1 MKYRHFLTLPIGICL
16 LSCAYFNTFYNAEQ
30 YFKKAEKIRLE
41 KAGETIPIS
50 AIDFYSKVI
59 EKSRLVLEEY
69 PDTRYRKN
77 ALLLIGKAH
86 FHRQEYRLAEATF
99 QQFTDEFGETY
110 LFEKGY
116 WQAMVKWKQGKS
128 QAALEALTSN
138 LEEPLSKD
146 QKAEVHLSIAE
157 ILLELNED
165 KLALE
170 NLLKGAELTSDADQ
184 RGQIYYRISV
194 LAFDKKD
201 YELALSANKNVIRYS
216 LSKKRIEEANLQIV
230 RIHRLL
236 GNWDV
241 VMSEIKSIL
250 VDDRFTRIHGN
261 LELELVRLY
270 QMQGKNDMAKNR
282 LESIIKDYARSGNS
296 AEAYYMLGE
305 IAMNEDW
312 DLDEAEKQ
320 FSQVTSEYQ
329 KSQYTPTA
337 NLRVKQI
344 KSYKDSQTSI
354 ATLLEN
360 FVNTQT
366 DSLNS
371 DSSAANEVNAADLSP
386 NYESLANHYY
396 NMGELVAFHFNRPA
410 EAIPHFMKI
419 IDSLPT
425 TGQYAKALFTA
436 AYLAAQQDDTTKAIT
451 LRDTLLD
458 KFPRSEFADYM
469 RVRYG
474 MDNLDGSSNQ
484 LFRQGELGWQSDPE
498 GALEIFK
505 QILNDDKSSNVAAR
519 SAMFLAV
526 MYDNHFALAD
536 SAIYYYDWLQNHK
549 PESEQAQATINR
561 YEELQQMISMINQV
575 DTMGVQDSSAE
586 IFAEPEVIVEV
597 DNQVDTMNIIAT
609 GTEIIVKPEE
619 SVDVDN
625 KETVEDT
632 TIEN

>member
-1 MKYRHFLTLPIGICL
+1 MKYRHFVAFPLGFCL

-41 KAGETIPIS
+41 KAGETIPVS
-50 AIDFYSKVI
+50 AIDSYSKVI
-59 EKSRLVLEEY
+59 DKSRLVLEKY
-69 PDTRYRKN
+69 PDTRYRKD

-86 FHRQEYRLAEATF
+86 FYRQEYRLAEATF
-99 QQFTDEFGETY
+99 QQFADEFGETY
-110 LFEKGY
+110 PFERGY
-116 WQAMVKWKQGKS
+116 WQSMVKWKQGKS
-128 QAALEALTSN
+128 QAALEALATN
-138 LEEPLSKD
+138 LDESLSKD
-146 QKAEVHLSIAE
+146 QKAEMHLSISE
-157 ILLELNED
+157 IQLELNED

-184 RGQIYYRISV
+184 RGQIYYRISI

-282 LESIIKDYARSGNS
+282 LESIIKDYPRSGNS

-305 IAMNEDW
+305 IALNEDW
-312 DLDEAEKQ
+312 DLDDAEKQ
-320 FSQVTSEYQ
+320 FSQVTREYR

-344 KSYKDSQTSI
+344 KSYKDSQISI
-354 ATLLEN
+354 ATLLET

-366 DSLNS
+366 DSINN
-371 DSSAANEVNAADLSP
+371 DSSTVNEIQTAELSP

-396 NMGELVAFHFNRPA
+396 NMGELVAFHFNRHT
-410 EAIPHFMKI
+410 EAIPYFMNI

-436 AYLAAQQDDTTKAIT
+436 AYLAAQQDDTTMAIT
-451 LRDTLLD
+451 LRDKLLN
-458 KFPRSEFADYM
+458 KYPRSEFAEYM

-474 MDNLDGSSNQ
+474 MDTLDGSSNQ
-484 LFRQGELGWQSDPE
+484 LFRQGELEWQSDPD

-505 QILNDDKSSNVAAR
+505 QILHQDESSDVAAR

-526 MYDNHFALAD
+526 MYDRHFAQAD
-536 SAIYYYDWLQNHK
+536 SAIYYYDWLQSHK
-549 PESEQAQATINR
+549 PESEQALATINR

-575 DTMGVQDSSAE
+575 DTKDVPDNGAE
-586 IFAEPEVIVEV
+586 IISVPEEPVEV
-597 DNQVDTMNIIAT
+597 DNQEA
-609 GTEIIVKPEE
+609 
-619 SVDVDN
+619 
-625 KETVEDT
+625 VEDT

>member
-1 MKYRHFLTLPIGICL
+1 MTIGIYL

-30 YFKKAEKIRLE
+30 YFKRAEKIRLE
-41 KAGETIPIS
+41 KAGETIPVS
-50 AIDFYSKVI
+50 AVDSYLKVI

-86 FHRQEYRLAEATF
+86 FYRQEYRLAESTF
-99 QQFTDEFGETY
+99 QQFADEFGETHP
-110 LFEKGY
+110 FEKVY

-128 QAALEALTSN
+128 QAALETLTSN
-138 LEEPLSKD
+138 LVESLSND
-146 QKAEVHLSIAE
+146 QKAKVHLSISE

-165 KLALE
+165 KSALE
-170 NLLKGAELTSDADQ
+170 NLLNGAELTSDADQ

-250 VDDRFTRIHGN
+250 IDDRFTRIHGN

-282 LESIIKDYARSGNS
+282 LESIIKDYARSRNS
-296 AEAYYMLGE
+296 AEAYFLLGE

-312 DLDEAEKQ
+312 DLDDADKK
-320 FSQVTSEYQ
+320 FSQVSKEYQ

-354 ATLLEN
+354 GTLLET
-360 FVNTQT
+360 FSNTQT
-366 DSLNS
+366 DSTNS
-371 DSSAANEVNAADLSP
+371 DSSTANEVQTADLLP

-396 NMGELVAFHFNRPA
+396 NMGELEAFHFNRPA
-410 EAIPHFMKI
+410 ESISRFMNI
-419 IDSLPT
+419 IDSLPNT
-425 TGQYAKALFTA
+425 EQYAKALFTA
-436 AYLAAQQDDTTKAIT
+436 AYLTMEQDDTTKAIA

-469 RVRYG
+469 RVHYG

-498 GALEIFK
+498 GALDTFK
-505 QILNDDKSSNVAAR
+505 QILRQDKSSDVAAR
-519 SAMFLAV
+519 SAMFIAV
-526 MYDNHFALAD
+526 MYDRHFSQAD
-536 SAIYYYDWLQNHK
+536 SAIYYYDWLQSHK
-549 PESEQAQATINR
+549 PESEQALATINR

-575 DTMGVQDSSAE
+575 DTKDVPDNGAE
-586 IFAEPEVIVEV
+586 IISVPEEPVEV
-597 DNQVDTMNIIAT
+597 DNQEA
-609 GTEIIVKPEE
+609 
-619 SVDVDN
+619 
-625 KETVEDT
+625 VEDT

>member
-1 MKYRHFLTLPIGICL
+1 M
-16 LSCAYFNTFYNAEQ
+16 
-30 YFKKAEKIRLE
+30 E
-41 KAGETIPIS
+41 KAGESIPVS
-50 AIDFYSKVI
+50 AIDAYSKVI
-59 EKSRLVLEEY
+59 DKSRRVLEEY

-77 ALLLIGKAH
+77 ALLLIGQAH
-86 FHRQEYRLAEATF
+86 FYRQEYRLAEATF
-99 QQFTDEFGETY
+99 QQFADEFGETY
-110 LFEKGY
+110 PFERGY
-116 WQAMVKWKQGKS
+116 WQAMVKWRQGKS
-128 QAALEALTSN
+128 QAALNALTSI
-138 LEEPLSKD
+138 LDEPLSDD
-146 QKAEVHLSIAE
+146 QKAQVHLSIAE
-157 ILLELNED
+157 IQLELNED

-194 LAFDKKD
+194 LAFDKQD
-201 YELALSANKNVIRYS
+201 YEMALSANKNVIRYA

-236 GNWDV
+236 GDWDV

-270 QMQGKNDMAKNR
+270 QMQGKDDMAKNR
-282 LESIIKDYARSGNS
+282 LESIIKDYARSENS

-305 IAMNEDW
+305 IAINEDW

-320 FSQVTSEYQ
+320 FSQVTREYR

-354 ATLLEN
+354 TTLLET
-360 FVNTQT
+360 FVNTET
-366 DSLNS
+366 DSVKS
-371 DSSAANEVNAADLSP
+371 DSSAANEVQTADLSP

-396 NMGELVAFHFNRPA
+396 NMGELEAFHFNRPT
-410 EAIPHFMKI
+410 EAIIHFMEI

-425 TGQYAKALFTA
+425 TGQYVKSLFTA
-436 AYLAAQQDDTTKAIT
+436 AYLAAQQGDTTMAIA

-469 RVRYG
+469 RKRYG
-474 MDNLDGSSNQ
+474 MEDLDGSSNQ
-484 LFRQGELGWQSDPE
+484 LFRQGELGWQTDP
-498 GALEIFK
+498 GGSLDIFK
-505 QILNDDKSSNVAAR
+505 QILHQDEDSDVAAR

-526 MYDNHFALAD
+526 MYDRHFAQAD
-536 SAIYYYDWLQNHK
+536 SAIYYYDWLQSHR
-549 PESEQAQATINR
+549 PESDQALATINR
-561 YEELQQMISMINQV
+561 YEELQKTISILNQV
-575 DTMGVQDSSAE
+575 DTMEVKDS
-586 IFAEPEVIVEV
+586 
-597 DNQVDTMNIIAT
+597 
-609 GTEIIVKPEE
+609 GTEIIAETEE
-619 SVDVDN
+619 IVEMDN
-625 KETVEDT
+625 QEAVEDT

>member
-1 MKYRHFLTLPIGICL
+1 LKYRHFVTLTIAIYF

-30 YFKKAEKIRLE
+30 YFKRAEKIRLE
-41 KAGETIPIS
+41 KAGETIPVS
-50 AIDFYSKVI
+50 AIDSYSKVI
-59 EKSRLVLEEY
+59 DKSRLVLEEY

-86 FHRQEYRLAEATF
+86 FYRQEYLLAEATF
-99 QQFTDEFGETY
+99 QKFADEFGETY
-110 LFEKGY
+110 PFEKGY

-128 QAALEALTSN
+128 QAALETLISN
-138 LEEPLSKD
+138 LDEPLSND
-146 QKAEVHLSIAE
+146 QKAEVHLSISE
-157 ILLELNED
+157 ILLELNDD
-165 KLALE
+165 KSALE
-170 NLLKGAELTSDADQ
+170 NLLKGAELTSEADQ

-201 YELALSANKNVIRYS
+201 YELALNSNKNVIRYS

-250 VDDRFTRIHGN
+250 VDNRFTRIHGS

-270 QMQGKNDMAKNR
+270 QMQGKNEMAKNR
-282 LESIIKDYARSGNS
+282 LESIIKDYARSRNS
-296 AEAYYMLGE
+296 AEAYYLLGE
-305 IAMNEDW
+305 IAMNENW

-320 FSQVTSEYQ
+320 FSQVTKEYQ
-329 KSQYTPTA
+329 RSQYTHTA

-360 FVNTQT
+360 FVNTQA
-366 DSLNS
+366 DSANS
-371 DSSAANEVNAADLSP
+371 DTSAANEIQTEDLSP

-396 NMGELVAFHFNRPA
+396 NMGELEAFHFNRPA

-425 TGQYAKALFTA
+425 TEQYAKALFTA
-436 AYLAAQQDDTTKAIT
+436 SYLAAQQDDTTKGIV
-451 LRDTLLD
+451 LRDILLD
-458 KFPRSEFADYM
+458 KFPRSEFSDYM

-484 LFRQGELGWQSDPE
+484 LFRQGELGWQSDPD
-498 GALEIFK
+498 GALDIFK
-505 QILNDDKSSNVAAR
+505 QILDQDNSSDVAAR

-526 MYDNHFALAD
+526 MYDRHFSQAD
-536 SAIYYYDWLQNHK
+536 SAIYYYEWLQSHK
-549 PESEQAQATINR
+549 PESEQAQTTINR
-561 YEELQQMISMINQV
+561 YEELQQMLSMMNQV
-575 DTMGVQDSSAE
+575 DTLDMLDSGVE
-586 IFAEPEVIVEV
+586 IIAKTEEIVVV
-597 DNQVDTMNIIAT
+597 DFQVDTMKIIEKD
-609 GTEIIVKPEE
+609 TEIIAKPEE
-619 SVDVDN
+619 LVDVDN

>member
-1 MKYRHFLTLPIGICL
+1 MTIGIYL

-30 YFKKAEKIRLE
+30 YFKRAEKIRLE
-41 KAGETIPIS
+41 KAGETIPVS
-50 AIDFYSKVI
+50 AVDSYSKVI

-86 FHRQEYRLAEATF
+86 FYRQEYRLAESTF
-99 QQFTDEFGETY
+99 QQFADEFGETHP
-110 LFEKGY
+110 FEKVY

-128 QAALEALTSN
+128 QAALETLTSN
-138 LEEPLSKD
+138 LVESLSND
-146 QKAEVHLSIAE
+146 QKAKVHLSISE

-165 KLALE
+165 KSALE
-170 NLLKGAELTSDADQ
+170 NLLNGAELTSDADQ

-201 YELALSANKNVIRYS
+201 YELALSANKSVIRYS

-250 VDDRFTRIHGN
+250 IDDRFTRIHGN

-282 LESIIKDYARSGNS
+282 LESIIKDYARSRNS
-296 AEAYYMLGE
+296 AEAYFLLGE

-312 DLDEAEKQ
+312 DLEDADKK
-320 FSQVTSEYQ
+320 FSQVSKEYQ

-354 ATLLEN
+354 GTLLET
-360 FVNTQT
+360 FSNTQT
-366 DSLNS
+366 DSTNS
-371 DSSAANEVNAADLSP
+371 DSSTANEVQTADLLP

-396 NMGELVAFHFNRPA
+396 NMGELEAFHFNRPA
-410 EAIPHFMKI
+410 ESISRFMNI
-419 IDSLPT
+419 IDSLPNT
-425 TGQYAKALFTA
+425 EQYAKALFTA
-436 AYLAAQQDDTTKAIT
+436 AYLTMEQDDTTKAIA

-469 RVRYG
+469 RVHYG

-498 GALEIFK
+498 GAIDTFK
-505 QILNDDKSSNVAAR
+505 QILRQDKSSDVAAR
-519 SAMFLAV
+519 SAMFIAV
-526 MYDNHFALAD
+526 MYDRHFSQAD
-536 SAIYYYDWLQNHK
+536 SANYYYEWLQSHK
-549 PESEQAQATINR
+549 PKSEQAQATINR
-561 YEELQQMISMINQV
+561 YEELQQMLSMMNQV
-575 DTMGVQDSSAE
+575 DTLEVQDSSE
-586 IFAEPEVIVEV
+586 IIIEPEEIEIV
-597 DNQVDTMNIIAT
+597 DNQVDTMNEIA
-609 GTEIIVKPEE
+609 GETEIIAKPEE
-619 SVDVDN
+619 SVDVNN

-632 TIEN
+632 IIEN

>member
-1 MKYRHFLTLPIGICL
+1 M
-16 LSCAYFNTFYNAEQ
+16 
-30 YFKKAEKIRLE
+30 E
-41 KAGETIPIS
+41 KAGESIPVS
-50 AIDFYSKVI
+50 AIDAYSKVI
-59 EKSRLVLEEY
+59 DKSRRVLEEY

-86 FHRQEYRLAEATF
+86 FYRQEYRLAEATF
-99 QQFTDEFGETY
+99 QQFADEFGETY
-110 LFEKGY
+110 PFERGY
-116 WQAMVKWKQGKS
+116 WQAMVKWRQGKS
-128 QAALEALTSN
+128 QAALNALTSI
-138 LEEPLSKD
+138 LDEPLSDD
-146 QKAEVHLSIAE
+146 QKAQVHLSIAE
-157 ILLELNED
+157 IQLELNED

-170 NLLKGAELTSDADQ
+170 NLLKGAELTRDADQ

-194 LAFDKKD
+194 LAFDKQD
-201 YELALSANKNVIRYS
+201 YEMALSANKNVIRYA

-236 GNWDV
+236 GDWDV

-270 QMQGKNDMAKNR
+270 QMQGKDDMAKNR
-282 LESIIKDYARSGNS
+282 LESIIKDYARSENS

-305 IAMNEDW
+305 IAINEDW

-320 FSQVTSEYQ
+320 FSQVTREYR

-354 ATLLEN
+354 TTLLET
-360 FVNTQT
+360 FVNTET
-366 DSLNS
+366 DSVKS
-371 DSSAANEVNAADLSP
+371 DSSAANEVQTADLSP

-396 NMGELVAFHFNRPA
+396 NMGELEAFHFNRPT
-410 EAIPHFMKI
+410 EAIIHFMEI

-425 TGQYAKALFTA
+425 TGQYVKSLFTA
-436 AYLAAQQDDTTKAIT
+436 AYLAAQQGDTTMAIA

-469 RVRYG
+469 RKRYG
-474 MDNLDGSSNQ
+474 MEDLDGSSNQ
-484 LFRQGELGWQSDPE
+484 LFRQGELGWQTDP
-498 GALEIFK
+498 GGSLAIFK
-505 QILNDDKSSNVAAR
+505 QILHQDEDSDVAAR

-526 MYDNHFALAD
+526 MYDRHFAQAD
-536 SAIYYYDWLQNHK
+536 SAIYYYDWLQSHR
-549 PESEQAQATINR
+549 PESDQALATINR
-561 YEELQQMISMINQV
+561 YEELQKTISILNQV
-575 DTMGVQDSSAE
+575 DTMEVKDSGAE
-586 IFAEPEVIVEV
+586 IIAESEGIVGM
-597 DNQVDTMNIIAT
+597 DNQEA
-609 GTEIIVKPEE
+609 
-619 SVDVDN
+619 
-625 KETVEDT
+625 VEDT

>member
-1 MKYRHFLTLPIGICL
+1 M
-16 LSCAYFNTFYNAEQ
+16 
-30 YFKKAEKIRLE
+30 E
-41 KAGETIPIS
+41 KAGESIPVS
-50 AIDFYSKVI
+50 AIDAYSKVI
-59 EKSRLVLEEY
+59 DKSRRVLEEY

-86 FHRQEYRLAEATF
+86 FYRQEYRLAEATF
-99 QQFTDEFGETY
+99 QQFADEFGETY
-110 LFEKGY
+110 PFERGY
-116 WQAMVKWKQGKS
+116 WQAMVKWRQGKS
-128 QAALEALTSN
+128 QAALNALTSI
-138 LEEPLSKD
+138 LDEPLSDD
-146 QKAEVHLSIAE
+146 QKAQVHLSIAE
-157 ILLELNED
+157 IQLELNED

-194 LAFDKKD
+194 LAFDKQD
-201 YELALSANKNVIRYS
+201 YEMALSANKNVIRYA

-236 GNWDV
+236 GDWDV

-250 VDDRFTRIHGN
+250 VDARFTRIHGN

-270 QMQGKNDMAKNR
+270 QMQGKDDMAKNR
-282 LESIIKDYARSGNS
+282 LESIIKDYARSENS

-305 IAMNEDW
+305 IAINEDW

-320 FSQVTSEYQ
+320 FSQVTREYR

-354 ATLLEN
+354 TTLLET
-360 FVNTQT
+360 FVNTET
-366 DSLNS
+366 DSVKS
-371 DSSAANEVNAADLSP
+371 DSSAAIEVQTADLSP

-396 NMGELVAFHFNRPA
+396 NMGELEAFHFNRPT
-410 EAIPHFMKI
+410 EAIIHFMEI

-425 TGQYAKALFTA
+425 TGQYVKSLFTA
-436 AYLAAQQDDTTKAIT
+436 AYLAAQQGDTTMAIA

-469 RVRYG
+469 RKRYG
-474 MDNLDGSSNQ
+474 MEDLDGSSNQ
-484 LFRQGELGWQSDPE
+484 LFRQGELGWQTDP
-498 GALEIFK
+498 GGSLDIFK
-505 QILNDDKSSNVAAR
+505 QILHQDEDSDVAAR

-526 MYDNHFALAD
+526 MYDRHFAQAD
-536 SAIYYYDWLQNHK
+536 SAIYYYDWLQSHR
-549 PESEQAQATINR
+549 PESDQALATINR
-561 YEELQQMISMINQV
+561 YEELQKTISILNQV
-575 DTMGVQDSSAE
+575 DTMEVKDSGAE
-586 IFAEPEVIVEV
+586 IIAESEGIVGM
-597 DNQVDTMNIIAT
+597 DNQEA
-609 GTEIIVKPEE
+609 
-619 SVDVDN
+619 
-625 KETVEDT
+625 VEDT

>member
-1 MKYRHFLTLPIGICL
+1 MTIGIYL

-30 YFKKAEKIRLE
+30 YFKRAEKIRLE
-41 KAGETIPIS
+41 KAGETIPVS
-50 AIDFYSKVI
+50 AVDSYLKVI

-86 FHRQEYRLAEATF
+86 FYRQEYRLAESTF
-99 QQFTDEFGETY
+99 QQFADEFGETHP
-110 LFEKGY
+110 FEKVY

-128 QAALEALTSN
+128 QAALETLTSN
-138 LEEPLSKD
+138 LVESLSND
-146 QKAEVHLSIAE
+146 QKAKVHLSISE

-165 KLALE
+165 KSALE
-170 NLLKGAELTSDADQ
+170 NLLNGAELTSDADQ

-250 VDDRFTRIHGN
+250 IDDRFTRIHGN

-282 LESIIKDYARSGNS
+282 LESIIKDYARSRNS
-296 AEAYYMLGE
+296 AEAYFLLGE

-312 DLDEAEKQ
+312 DLEDADKK
-320 FSQVTSEYQ
+320 FSQVSKEYQ

-354 ATLLEN
+354 GTLLET
-360 FVNTQT
+360 FSNTQT
-366 DSLNS
+366 DSTNS
-371 DSSAANEVNAADLSP
+371 DSSTANEVQTADLLP

-396 NMGELVAFHFNRPA
+396 NMGELEAFHFNRPA
-410 EAIPHFMKI
+410 ESISRFMNI
-419 IDSLPT
+419 IDSLPNT
-425 TGQYAKALFTA
+425 EQYAKALFTA
-436 AYLAAQQDDTTKAIT
+436 AYLTMEQDDTTKAIA

-469 RVRYG
+469 RVHYG

-498 GALEIFK
+498 GAIDTFK
-505 QILNDDKSSNVAAR
+505 QILRQDKSSDVAAR
-519 SAMFLAV
+519 SAMFIAV
-526 MYDNHFALAD
+526 MYDRHFSQAD
-536 SAIYYYDWLQNHK
+536 SANYYYEWLQSHK
-549 PESEQAQATINR
+549 PKSEQAQATINR
-561 YEELQQMISMINQV
+561 YEELQQMLSMMNQV
-575 DTMGVQDSSAE
+575 DTLEVQDSSE
-586 IFAEPEVIVEV
+586 IIIEPEEIEIV
-597 DNQVDTMNIIAT
+597 DNQVDTMNVIA
-609 GTEIIVKPEE
+609 GETETIAKPEE
-619 SVDVDN
+619 LVDVDN

-632 TIEN
+632 IIEN

>member
-1 MKYRHFLTLPIGICL
+1 LKYRHFIAFPLGFFL

-41 KAGETIPIS
+41 KAGETIPVS
-50 AIDFYSKVI
+50 AIDSYSKVI
-59 EKSRLVLEEY
+59 DKSRLVLEKY
-69 PDTRYRKN
+69 PDTRYRKD

-86 FHRQEYRLAEATF
+86 FYRQEYRLAEATF
-99 QQFTDEFGETY
+99 QQFADEFGETY
-110 LFEKGY
+110 PFEKGY

-128 QAALEALTSN
+128 HAALKTLTTNLGESLSN
-138 LEEPLSKD
+138 E
-146 QKAEVHLSIAE
+146 QKAEVHLSISE
-157 ILLELNED
+157 IQLELNED

-170 NLLKGAELTSDADQ
+170 NLLKGAELTSDADK

-282 LESIIKDYARSGNS
+282 LESIIKDYARSENS

-312 DLDEAEKQ
+312 DLEDAEKQ
-320 FSQVTSEYQ
+320 FGQVTKEYR

-344 KSYKDSQTSI
+344 KSYKDSQISI
-354 ATLLEN
+354 ATLLET

-366 DSLNS
+366 DSINN
-371 DSSAANEVNAADLSP
+371 DSSAVNEVQTAELSP

-396 NMGELVAFHFNRPA
+396 NMGELVAFHFNRPT
-410 EAIPHFMKI
+410 EAIPYFMNI
-419 IDSLPT
+419 IDSLPI

-436 AYLAAQQDDTTKAIT
+436 TYLAAQQDDTTMAIT
-451 LRDTLLD
+451 LRNKLLN
-458 KFPRSEFADYM
+458 KYPRSEFAEYM
-469 RVRYG
+469 RARYG
-474 MDNLDGSSNQ
+474 MDTLDGSSNQ
-484 LFRQGELGWQSDPE
+484 LFRQGELEWQSDPD

-505 QILNDDKSSNVAAR
+505 QILHQDESSDVAAR

-526 MYDNHFALAD
+526 MYDRHFAQAD
-536 SAIYYYDWLQNHK
+536 SAIYYYDWLQSHK
-549 PESEQAQATINR
+549 PESEQALATINR

-575 DTMGVQDSSAE
+575 DTKDVPDNGAE
-586 IFAEPEVIVEV
+586 IISVPEDPVEV
-597 DNQVDTMNIIAT
+597 DNQEA
-609 GTEIIVKPEE
+609 
-619 SVDVDN
+619 
-625 KETVEDT
+625 VEDT

>member
-1 MKYRHFLTLPIGICL
+1 MTIGIYL

-30 YFKKAEKIRLE
+30 YFKRAEKIRLE
-41 KAGETIPIS
+41 KAGETIPVS
-50 AIDFYSKVI
+50 AVDSYSKVI

-86 FHRQEYRLAEATF
+86 FYRQEYRLAESTF
-99 QQFTDEFGETY
+99 QQFADEFGETHP
-110 LFEKGY
+110 FEKVY

-128 QAALEALTSN
+128 QAALETLTSN
-138 LEEPLSKD
+138 LVESLSND
-146 QKAEVHLSIAE
+146 QKAKVHLSISE

-165 KLALE
+165 KSALE
-170 NLLKGAELTSDADQ
+170 NLLNGAELTSDADQ

-250 VDDRFTRIHGN
+250 IDDRFTRIHGN

-282 LESIIKDYARSGNS
+282 LESIIKDYARSRNS
-296 AEAYYMLGE
+296 AEAYFLLGE

-312 DLDEAEKQ
+312 DLEDADKK
-320 FSQVTSEYQ
+320 FSQVSKEYQ

-354 ATLLEN
+354 ATLLET
-360 FVNTQT
+360 FSNTQT
-366 DSLNS
+366 DSTNS
-371 DSSAANEVNAADLSP
+371 DSITANEVQTADLLP

-396 NMGELVAFHFNRPA
+396 NMGELEAFHFNRPA
-410 EAIPHFMKI
+410 ESISRFMNI
-419 IDSLPT
+419 IDSLPNT
-425 TGQYAKALFTA
+425 EQYAKALFTA
-436 AYLAAQQDDTTKAIT
+436 AYLTMEQDDTTKAIA

-469 RVRYG
+469 RVHYG

-498 GALEIFK
+498 GAIDTFK
-505 QILNDDKSSNVAAR
+505 QILRQDKSSDVAAR
-519 SAMFLAV
+519 SAMFIAV
-526 MYDNHFALAD
+526 MYDRHFSQAD
-536 SAIYYYDWLQNHK
+536 SANYYYEWLQSHK
-549 PESEQAQATINR
+549 PKSEQAQATINR
-561 YEELQQMISMINQV
+561 YEELQQMLSMMNQV
-575 DTMGVQDSSAE
+575 DTLEVQDSSE
-586 IFAEPEVIVEV
+586 IIIEPEEIEIV
-597 DNQVDTMNIIAT
+597 DNQVDTMNVIAG
-609 GTEIIVKPEE
+609 GTETTEKPEE

-625 KETVEDT
+625 IETVEDT
-632 TIEN
+632 IIEN

>member
-1 MKYRHFLTLPIGICL
+1 M
-16 LSCAYFNTFYNAEQ
+16 
-30 YFKKAEKIRLE
+30 E
-41 KAGETIPIS
+41 KAGESIPVS
-50 AIDFYSKVI
+50 AIDAYSKVI
-59 EKSRLVLEEY
+59 DKSRRVLEEY

-86 FHRQEYRLAEATF
+86 FYRQEYRLAEATF
-99 QQFTDEFGETY
+99 QQFADEFGETY
-110 LFEKGY
+110 PFERGY
-116 WQAMVKWKQGKS
+116 WQAMVKWRQGKS
-128 QAALEALTSN
+128 QAALNALTSI
-138 LEEPLSKD
+138 LDEPLSDD
-146 QKAEVHLSIAE
+146 QKAQVHLSIAE
-157 ILLELNED
+157 IQLELNED

-170 NLLKGAELTSDADQ
+170 NLLKGAELTRDADQ

-194 LAFDKKD
+194 LAFDKQD
-201 YELALSANKNVIRYS
+201 YEMALSANKNVIRYA

-236 GNWDV
+236 GDWDV

-270 QMQGKNDMAKNR
+270 QMQGKDDMAKNR
-282 LESIIKDYARSGNS
+282 LESIIKDYARSENS

-305 IAMNEDW
+305 IAINEDW

-320 FSQVTSEYQ
+320 FSQVTREYR

-354 ATLLEN
+354 TTLLET
-360 FVNTQT
+360 FVNTET
-366 DSLNS
+366 DSVKS
-371 DSSAANEVNAADLSP
+371 DSSAANEVQTADLSP

-396 NMGELVAFHFNRPA
+396 NMGELVAFHFNRPT
-410 EAIPHFMKI
+410 EAIIHFMEI

-425 TGQYAKALFTA
+425 TGQYIKSLFTA
-436 AYLAAQQDDTTKAIT
+436 AYLAAQQGDTTMAIA

-469 RVRYG
+469 RKRYG
-474 MDNLDGSSNQ
+474 MEDLDGSSNQ
-484 LFRQGELGWQSDPE
+484 LFRQGELGWQTDP
-498 GALEIFK
+498 GGSLDIFK
-505 QILNDDKSSNVAAR
+505 QILHQDEDSDVAAR

-526 MYDNHFALAD
+526 MYDRHFAQAD
-536 SAIYYYDWLQNHK
+536 SAIYYYDWLQSHR
-549 PESEQAQATINR
+549 PESDQALATINR
-561 YEELQQMISMINQV
+561 YEELQKTISILNQV
-575 DTMGVQDSSAE
+575 DTMEVKDSGAE
-586 IFAEPEVIVEV
+586 IIAESEGIVGM
-597 DNQVDTMNIIAT
+597 DNQEA
-609 GTEIIVKPEE
+609 
-619 SVDVDN
+619 
-625 KETVEDT
+625 VEDT

>member
-1 MKYRHFLTLPIGICL
+1 LTIGIYL

-30 YFKKAEKIRLE
+30 YFKRAEKIRLE
-41 KAGETIPIS
+41 KAGETIPVS
-50 AIDFYSKVI
+50 AIDSYSKVI
-59 EKSRLVLEEY
+59 EKSRMVLEEY

-86 FHRQEYRLAEATF
+86 FYRQEYRLAEATF
-99 QQFTDEFGETY
+99 QQFEDEFGETHP
-110 LFEKGY
+110 FEKGY
-116 WQAMVKWKQGKS
+116 WSAMVKWKQGKS
-128 QAALEALTSN
+128 QAALETLKSN
-138 LEEPLSKD
+138 LAESLSND
-146 QKAEVHLSIAE
+146 QKAKVHLSISE

-165 KLALE
+165 KSALE
-170 NLLKGAELTSDADQ
+170 NLLNGAELTSDADQ

-250 VDDRFTRIHGN
+250 IDNRFTRIHGN

-270 QMQGKNDMAKNR
+270 QMQEKNDMAKNR
-282 LESIIKDYARSGNS
+282 LESIIKDYARTRNS
-296 AEAYYMLGE
+296 AEAYFLLGE
-305 IAMNEDW
+305 IAMNENW
-312 DLDEAEKQ
+312 DLDEADKK
-320 FSQVTSEYQ
+320 FSQVSKEYQ
-329 KSQYTPTA
+329 KSQYTHTA

-354 ATLLEN
+354 AALSET
-360 FVNTQT
+360 FSNTQT
-366 DSLNS
+366 DSTNS
-371 DSSAANEVNAADLSP
+371 DSSNVNEVQIADLSP

-396 NMGELVAFHFNRPA
+396 NMGELEAFHFNRPA
-410 EAIPHFMKI
+410 ESISHFMNI
-419 IDSLPT
+419 IDSFPNT
-425 TGQYAKALFTA
+425 EQYAKALFTA
-436 AYLAAQQDDTTKAIT
+436 AYLTMEQDDTTKAIA

-469 RVRYG
+469 RVHYG

-484 LFRQGELGWQSDPE
+484 LFRKGELGWQSDSDE
-498 GALEIFK
+498 GALDTFK
-505 QILNDDKSSNVAAR
+505 QILRQDKSSDVAAR
-519 SAMFLAV
+519 SAMFIAV
-526 MYDNHFALAD
+526 MYDRHFSQAD
-536 SAIYYYDWLQNHK
+536 SANYYYEWLQSHK
-549 PESEQAQATINR
+549 PESNQAQATIKR
-561 YEELQQMISMINQV
+561 YEELQEMLSMMNQV
-575 DTMGVQDSSAE
+575 DTLEVQDSSE
-586 IFAEPEVIVEV
+586 IIIEPDEIEIVN
-597 DNQVDTMNIIAT
+597 DQMDTMKVIAG

-619 SVDVDN
+619 SVDVNN

-632 TIEN
+632 IIEN

>member
-1 MKYRHFLTLPIGICL
+1 LTIGIYL

-30 YFKKAEKIRLE
+30 YFKRAEKIRLE
-41 KAGETIPIS
+41 KAGETIPVS
-50 AIDFYSKVI
+50 AVDSYSKVI

-86 FHRQEYRLAEATF
+86 FYRQEYRLAEATF
-99 QQFTDEFGETY
+99 QQFADEFGETHP
-110 LFEKGY
+110 FEKVY

-128 QAALEALTSN
+128 QAALETLTSN
-138 LEEPLSKD
+138 LVESLSND
-146 QKAEVHLSIAE
+146 QKAKVHLSISE

-165 KLALE
+165 KSALE
-170 NLLKGAELTSDADQ
+170 NLLNGAELTSDADQ

-250 VDDRFTRIHGN
+250 IDDRFTRIHGN

-282 LESIIKDYARSGNS
+282 LESIIKDYARSRNS
-296 AEAYYMLGE
+296 AEAYFLLGE

-312 DLDEAEKQ
+312 DLDDADKK
-320 FSQVTSEYQ
+320 FSQVSKEYQ

-354 ATLLEN
+354 ATLLET
-360 FVNTQT
+360 FSNTQT
-366 DSLNS
+366 DSTNS
-371 DSSAANEVNAADLSP
+371 DSITANEVQTADLLP

-396 NMGELVAFHFNRPA
+396 NMGELEAFHFNRPA
-410 EAIPHFMKI
+410 ESISRFMNI
-419 IDSLPT
+419 IDSLPNT
-425 TGQYAKALFTA
+425 EQYAKALFTA
-436 AYLAAQQDDTTKAIT
+436 AYLTMEQDDTTKAIA

-469 RVRYG
+469 RVHYG

-498 GALEIFK
+498 GALDTFK
-505 QILNDDKSSNVAAR
+505 QILRQDKSSDVAAR
-519 SAMFLAV
+519 SAMFIAV
-526 MYDNHFALAD
+526 MYDRHFSQAD
-536 SAIYYYDWLQNHK
+536 SANYYYEWLQSHK
-549 PESEQAQATINR
+549 PKSEQAQATINR
-561 YEELQQMISMINQV
+561 YEELQQMLSMMNQV
-575 DTMGVQDSSAE
+575 DTLEVQDSSE
-586 IFAEPEVIVEV
+586 IIIEPEEIEIV
-597 DNQVDTMNIIAT
+597 DNQVDTMNVIAG
-609 GTEIIVKPEE
+609 GTETTEKPEE

-625 KETVEDT
+625 IETVEDT
-632 TIEN
+632 IIEN

>member
-1 MKYRHFLTLPIGICL
+1 MTIGIYL

-30 YFKKAEKIRLE
+30 YFKRAEKIRLE
-41 KAGETIPIS
+41 KAGETIPVS
-50 AIDFYSKVI
+50 AVDSYSKVI

-86 FHRQEYRLAEATF
+86 FYRQEYRLAEATF
-99 QQFTDEFGETY
+99 QQFADEFGETHP
-110 LFEKGY
+110 FEKVY

-128 QAALEALTSN
+128 QAALETLTSN
-138 LEEPLSKD
+138 LVKSLSND
-146 QKAEVHLSIAE
+146 QKAKVHLSISE

-165 KLALE
+165 KSALE
-170 NLLKGAELTSDADQ
+170 NLLNGAELTSDADQ

-201 YELALSANKNVIRYS
+201 YELALSANKSVIRYS

-236 GNWDV
+236 GNWDI

-250 VDDRFTRIHGN
+250 IDDRFTRIHGN

-282 LESIIKDYARSGNS
+282 LESIIKDYARSRNS
-296 AEAYYMLGE
+296 AEAYFLLGE

-312 DLDEAEKQ
+312 DLDDADKK
-320 FSQVTSEYQ
+320 FSQVSKEYQ

-354 ATLLEN
+354 ATLLET
-360 FVNTQT
+360 FSNTQT
-366 DSLNS
+366 DSTNS
-371 DSSAANEVNAADLSP
+371 DSITANEVQTADLLP

-396 NMGELVAFHFNRPA
+396 NMGELEAFHFNRPA
-410 EAIPHFMKI
+410 ESISRFMNI
-419 IDSLPT
+419 IDSLPNT
-425 TGQYAKALFTA
+425 EQYAKALFTA
-436 AYLAAQQDDTTKAIT
+436 AYLTMEQDDTTKAIA

-469 RVRYG
+469 RVHYG

-498 GALEIFK
+498 GALDTFK
-505 QILNDDKSSNVAAR
+505 QILRQDKSSDVAAR
-519 SAMFLAV
+519 SAMFIAV
-526 MYDNHFALAD
+526 MYDRHFSQAD
-536 SAIYYYDWLQNHK
+536 SANYYYEWLQSHK
-549 PESEQAQATINR
+549 PKSEQAQATINR
-561 YEELQQMISMINQV
+561 YEELQQMLSMMNQV
-575 DTMGVQDSSAE
+575 DTLEVQDSSE
-586 IFAEPEVIVEV
+586 IIIEPEEIEIV
-597 DNQVDTMNIIAT
+597 DNQVDTMNVIAG
-609 GTEIIVKPEE
+609 GTETTEKPEE

-625 KETVEDT
+625 IETVEDT
-632 TIEN
+632 IIEN

>member
-1 MKYRHFLTLPIGICL
+1 MKYRHFVAFPLGFCL

-41 KAGETIPIS
+41 KADETIPVS
-50 AIDFYSKVI
+50 AIDSYSKVI
-59 EKSRLVLEEY
+59 DKSKLVLEKY
-69 PDTRYRKN
+69 PDTRYRKD

-86 FHRQEYRLAEATF
+86 FYRQEYRLAEATF
-99 QQFTDEFGETY
+99 QQFADEFGEAY
-110 LFEKGY
+110 PFERGY
-116 WQAMVKWKQGKS
+116 WQSMVKWKQGKS
-128 QAALEALTSN
+128 QAALEALATN
-138 LEEPLSKD
+138 LDESLSKD
-146 QKAEVHLSIAE
+146 QKAEMHLSISE
-157 ILLELNED
+157 IQLELNED

-170 NLLKGAELTSDADQ
+170 NLLKGAEFTSDADQ
-184 RGQIYYRISV
+184 RGQIYYRISI

-282 LESIIKDYARSGNS
+282 LESIVKDYPRSGNS

-312 DLDEAEKQ
+312 DLDDAEKQ
-320 FSQVTSEYQ
+320 FSQVTREYR

-344 KSYKDSQTSI
+344 KSYKDSQISI
-354 ATLLEN
+354 ATLLET

-366 DSLNS
+366 DSINN
-371 DSSAANEVNAADLSP
+371 DSSAVNEVQTAELSP

-396 NMGELVAFHFNRPA
+396 NMGELVAFHFNRPT
-410 EAIPHFMKI
+410 EAIPYFMNI

-436 AYLAAQQDDTTKAIT
+436 AYLAAQQDDTTMAIT
-451 LRDTLLD
+451 LRDKLLN
-458 KFPRSEFADYM
+458 KYPRSEFAEYM
-469 RVRYG
+469 RARYG

-484 LFRQGELGWQSDPE
+484 LFRQGELEWQSDPD

-505 QILNDDKSSNVAAR
+505 QILHQDESSDVAAR

-526 MYDNHFALAD
+526 MYDRHFAQAD
-536 SAIYYYDWLQNHK
+536 SAIYYYDWLQSHK
-549 PESEQAQATINR
+549 PESEQALATINR

-575 DTMGVQDSSAE
+575 DTKDVPDNGAE
-586 IFAEPEVIVEV
+586 IISVPEEPVEV
-597 DNQVDTMNIIAT
+597 DNQEA
-609 GTEIIVKPEE
+609 
-619 SVDVDN
+619 
-625 KETVEDT
+625 VEDT

>member
-1 MKYRHFLTLPIGICL
+1 MTIGIYL

-30 YFKKAEKIRLE
+30 YFKRAEKIRLE
-41 KAGETIPIS
+41 KAGETIPVS
-50 AIDFYSKVI
+50 AVDSYSKVI

-86 FHRQEYRLAEATF
+86 FYRQEYRLAEATF
-99 QQFTDEFGETY
+99 QQFADEFGETHP
-110 LFEKGY
+110 FEKVY

-128 QAALEALTSN
+128 QAALETLTSN
-138 LEEPLSKD
+138 LVESLSND
-146 QKAEVHLSIAE
+146 QKAKVHLSISE

-165 KLALE
+165 KSALE
-170 NLLKGAELTSDADQ
+170 NMLNGAELTSDADQ

-250 VDDRFTRIHGN
+250 IDDRFTRIHGN

-282 LESIIKDYARSGNS
+282 LESIIKDYARSRNS
-296 AEAYYMLGE
+296 AEAYFLLGE

-312 DLDEAEKQ
+312 DLDDADKK
-320 FSQVTSEYQ
+320 FSQVSKEYQ

-354 ATLLEN
+354 GTLLET
-360 FVNTQT
+360 FSNTQT
-366 DSLNS
+366 DSTNS
-371 DSSAANEVNAADLSP
+371 DSITANEVQTADLLP

-396 NMGELVAFHFNRPA
+396 NMGELEAFHFNRPA
-410 EAIPHFMKI
+410 ESISRFMNI
-419 IDSLPT
+419 IDSLPNT
-425 TGQYAKALFTA
+425 EQYAKALFTA
-436 AYLAAQQDDTTKAIT
+436 AYLTMEQDDTTKAIA

-469 RVRYG
+469 RVHYG

-498 GALEIFK
+498 GAIDTFK
-505 QILNDDKSSNVAAR
+505 QILRQDKSSDVAAR
-519 SAMFLAV
+519 SAMFIAV
-526 MYDNHFALAD
+526 MYDRHFSQAD
-536 SAIYYYDWLQNHK
+536 SANYYYEWLQSHK
-549 PESEQAQATINR
+549 PKSEQAQATINR
-561 YEELQQMISMINQV
+561 YEELQQMLSMMNQV
-575 DTMGVQDSSAE
+575 DTLEVQDSSE
-586 IFAEPEVIVEV
+586 IIIEPEEIEIV
-597 DNQVDTMNIIAT
+597 DNQVDTMNVIA
-609 GTEIIVKPEE
+609 GETETIPKPEE

-632 TIEN
+632 IIEN

>member
-1 MKYRHFLTLPIGICL
+1 M
-16 LSCAYFNTFYNAEQ
+16 
-30 YFKKAEKIRLE
+30 E
-41 KAGETIPIS
+41 KAGESIPVS
-50 AIDFYSKVI
+50 AIDAYSKVI
-59 EKSRLVLEEY
+59 DKSRRVLEEY

-77 ALLLIGKAH
+77 ALLLIGQAH
-86 FHRQEYRLAEATF
+86 FYRQEYRLAEATF
-99 QQFTDEFGETY
+99 QQFADEFGETY
-110 LFEKGY
+110 PFERGY
-116 WQAMVKWKQGKS
+116 WQAMVKWRQGKS
-128 QAALEALTSN
+128 QAALNALTSI
-138 LEEPLSKD
+138 LDEPLSDD
-146 QKAEVHLSIAE
+146 QKAQVHLSIAE
-157 ILLELNED
+157 IQLELNED

-194 LAFDKKD
+194 LAFDKQD
-201 YELALSANKNVIRYS
+201 YEMALSANKNVIRYA

-236 GNWDV
+236 GDWDV

-270 QMQGKNDMAKNR
+270 QMQGKDDMAKNR
-282 LESIIKDYARSGNS
+282 LESIIKDYARSENS

-305 IAMNEDW
+305 IAINEDW

-320 FSQVTSEYQ
+320 FSQVTREYR

-354 ATLLEN
+354 TTLLET
-360 FVNTQT
+360 FVNTET
-366 DSLNS
+366 DSVKS
-371 DSSAANEVNAADLSP
+371 DSSAANEVQTADLSP

-396 NMGELVAFHFNRPA
+396 NMGELEAFHFNRPT
-410 EAIPHFMKI
+410 EAIIHFMEI

-425 TGQYAKALFTA
+425 TGQYVKSLFTA
-436 AYLAAQQDDTTKAIT
+436 AYLAAQQGDTTMAIA

-469 RVRYG
+469 RKRYG
-474 MDNLDGSSNQ
+474 MEDLDGSSNQ
-484 LFRQGELGWQSDPE
+484 LFRQGELGWQTDP
-498 GALEIFK
+498 GGSLEIFK
-505 QILNDDKSSNVAAR
+505 QILHQDEDSDVAAR

-526 MYDNHFALAD
+526 MYDRHFAQAD
-536 SAIYYYDWLQNHK
+536 SAIYYYDWLQSHR
-549 PESEQAQATINR
+549 PESDQALATINR
-561 YEELQQMISMINQV
+561 YEELQKTISILNQV
-575 DTMGVQDSSAE
+575 DTMEVKDS
-586 IFAEPEVIVEV
+586 
-597 DNQVDTMNIIAT
+597 
-609 GTEIIVKPEE
+609 GTEIIAETEE
-619 SVDVDN
+619 IVEMDN
-625 KETVEDT
+625 QEAVEDT

>member
-1 MKYRHFLTLPIGICL
+1 MKYRHFVAFPLGFCL

-30 YFKKAEKIRLE
+30 YFKKAENIRLE
-41 KAGETIPIS
+41 KAGETIPVS
-50 AIDFYSKVI
+50 AIDSYSKVI
-59 EKSRLVLEEY
+59 DKSRLVLEKY
-69 PDTRYRKN
+69 PDTRYRKD

-86 FHRQEYRLAEATF
+86 FYRQEYRLAEATF
-99 QQFTDEFGETY
+99 QQFADEFGEAY
-110 LFEKGY
+110 PFERGY
-116 WQAMVKWKQGKS
+116 WQSMVKWKQGKS
-128 QAALEALTSN
+128 QAALEALATTLDES
-138 LEEPLSKD
+138 LSKD
-146 QKAEVHLSIAE
+146 QKAEMHLSISE
-157 ILLELNED
+157 IQLELNED

-184 RGQIYYRISV
+184 RGQIYYRISI

-216 LSKKRIEEANLQIV
+216 VSKKRIEEANLQIV

-241 VMSEIKSIL
+241 VMLEIKSIL

-282 LESIIKDYARSGNS
+282 LESIIKDYPRSGNS

-305 IAMNEDW
+305 IALNKDW
-312 DLDEAEKQ
+312 DLDDAEKQ
-320 FSQVTSEYQ
+320 FSQVTREYR

-344 KSYKDSQTSI
+344 KSYKDSQISI
-354 ATLLEN
+354 ATLLET

-366 DSLNS
+366 DSINN
-371 DSSAANEVNAADLSP
+371 DSSTVNEVQTADLSP
-386 NYESLANHYY
+386 NFESLANHYY
-396 NMGELVAFHFNRPA
+396 NMGELVAFHFNHPT
-410 EAIPHFMKI
+410 EAIPYFMNI

-436 AYLAAQQDDTTKAIT
+436 AYLAAQQDDTTMAIT
-451 LRDTLLD
+451 LRDKLLN
-458 KFPRSEFADYM
+458 KYPRSEFAEYM
-469 RVRYG
+469 REHYG

-484 LFRQGELGWQSDPE
+484 LFRQGELEWQFDPD
-498 GALEIFK
+498 GSLEIFK
-505 QILNDDKSSNVAAR
+505 QILHQDESSDVAAR

-526 MYDNHFALAD
+526 MYDRHFSQAD

-549 PESEQAQATINR
+549 PESEQALFTINR
-561 YEELQQMISMINQV
+561 YEELQQIISIINQT
-575 DTMGVQDSSAE
+575 DTTEVQDNVAE
-586 IFAEPEVIVEV
+586 IISETV
-597 DNQVDTMNIIAT
+597 DNQEA
-609 GTEIIVKPEE
+609 
-619 SVDVDN
+619 
-625 KETVEDT
+625 VEDT

>member
-1 MKYRHFLTLPIGICL
+1 MKYRHFVAFPLGFCL

-41 KAGETIPIS
+41 KAGETIPVS
-50 AIDFYSKVI
+50 AIDSYSKVI
-59 EKSRLVLEEY
+59 DKSRLVLEKY
-69 PDTRYRKN
+69 PDTRYRKD

-86 FHRQEYRLAEATF
+86 FYRQEYRLAEATF
-99 QQFTDEFGETY
+99 QQFADEFGESY
-110 LFEKGY
+110 PFERGY

-128 QAALEALTSN
+128 QAALEALTTN
-138 LEEPLSKD
+138 LDESLSKD
-146 QKAEVHLSIAE
+146 QKAEMHLSISE
-157 ILLELNED
+157 IQLELNED

-184 RGQIYYRISV
+184 RGQIYYRISI

-201 YELALSANKNVIRYS
+201 YELALGANKNVIRYS
-216 LSKKRIEEANLQIV
+216 ASKKRIEEANLQIV

-282 LESIIKDYARSGNS
+282 LESIIKDYPRSGNS

-305 IAMNEDW
+305 IAMDEDW
-312 DLDEAEKQ
+312 DLEHAEKQ
-320 FSQVTSEYQ
+320 FSQVTREYR

-344 KSYKDSQTSI
+344 KSYKDSQISI
-354 ATLLEN
+354 ATLLET
-360 FVNTQT
+360 FVNTHT
-366 DSLNS
+366 DSIPN
-371 DSSAANEVNAADLSP
+371 DSSAVDEVQTADLSS

-396 NMGELVAFHFNRPA
+396 NMGELVAFHFNRPT
-410 EAIPHFMKI
+410 EAIPYFMNI

-436 AYLAAQQDDTTKAIT
+436 AYLAAQQDDTTMAIT
-451 LRDTLLD
+451 LRDKLLN
-458 KFPRSEFADYM
+458 KYPRSEFAEYM
-469 RVRYG
+469 RTRYG

-484 LFRQGELGWQSDPE
+484 LFRQGELEWQSDPD

-505 QILNDDKSSNVAAR
+505 QILHQDERSDVAAR

-526 MYDNHFALAD
+526 MYDRHFSHAD
-536 SAIYYYDWLQNHK
+536 SAIYYYDWLQSHK
-549 PESEQAQATINR
+549 PESEQALATINR
-561 YEELQQMISMINQV
+561 YEELQQMISIINQV
-575 DTMGVQDSSAE
+575 DTKDVPDNGVENIAVPVD
-586 IFAEPEVIVEV
+586 PVELN
-597 DNQVDTMNIIAT
+597 NQ
-609 GTEIIVKPEE
+609 
-619 SVDVDN
+619 
-625 KETVEDT
+625 ETVEDT